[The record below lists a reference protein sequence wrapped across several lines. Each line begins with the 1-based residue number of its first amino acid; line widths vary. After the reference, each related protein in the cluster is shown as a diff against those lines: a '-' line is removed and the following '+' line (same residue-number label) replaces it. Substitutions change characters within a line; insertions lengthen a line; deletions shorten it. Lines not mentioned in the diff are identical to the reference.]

1 MFIQRIKKVV
11 KEKTYQSV
19 LILKSVREG
28 KKVRHKT
35 ILNISKLPEMVIA
48 AIEFALKNDNTMNL
62 KELKDL
68 KGLKQHQGK
77 SFGALYTIIEICKRL
92 GITDVLGKNRK
103 AMLTLIMIAGRIICQ
118 RSRWYIA
125 QYWSKTQGIE
135 EVLKYSGKFDEDD
148 LYETLAWLSEHQE
161 EIEQKLW
168 QSSFKENEKTKS
180 IFLYDVTSSY
190 VEGNKNEL
198 AEYGLNRDEIKGKK
212 QIVIGLLTDVNGEPL
227 SVQVFPGNTNDHKS
241 VVNQLEKIK
250 KIYGAE
256 RVVFVGD
263 RGMLKSEQIK
273 GITDAP
279 NHWNYI
285 TAITKLQIEKMLRED
300 VIQIG
305 LFDEDLCEVEN
316 EGIRYIL
323 RKNPIRAEE
332 IRSNLDKRLA
342 FIKKKADERNKYLT
356 DHPKAKSATA
366 CRYLEGEI
374 KRRKLDKIL
383 GLREY
388 EDRRFRIEVNEAE
401 KEEHLRLAGCYVIKT
416 DVPATEMDKETIHS
430 RYKDLS
436 KVEQAF
442 ETLKSGLL
450 EIRPINVRKE
460 SSVRGHVF
468 ICMLALKVTHYLEK
482 MLKELNFPIKYVLDT
497 LNEIQYREIVYT
509 DCYCIKTLPDILSDD
524 QARILQTLKITLPK
538 QL

>member
-19 LILKSVREG
+19 LILESIREG

-35 ILNISKLPEMVIA
+35 ILNISKWPEEVID
-48 AIEFALKNDNTMNL
+48 AIEFALKNAKTMNL

-68 KGLKQHQGK
+68 KGLKQRQGK
-77 SFGALYTIIEICKRL
+77 SFGALYTIIKVCERL
-92 GITDVLGKNRK
+92 GITDCLGKNQK

-135 EVLKYSGKFDEDD
+135 EVLKYGGKFDEDD
-148 LYETLAWLSEHQE
+148 LYKTLAWLSEHQE

-168 QSSFKENEKTKS
+168 QSSFKGDEKTKS

-190 VEGNKNEL
+190 VEGEQNEL

-212 QIVIGLLTDVNGEPL
+212 QIVIGLLTDIEGKPM
-227 SVQVFPGNTNDHKS
+227 SVQVFPGNTNDHKT

-250 KIYGAE
+250 KVYGAE

-263 RGMLKSEQIK
+263 RGMIKSEQIK
-273 GITDAP
+273 RITAAP
-279 NHWNYI
+279 NRWNYI
-285 TAITKLQIEKMLRED
+285 TAITKSQIEKMLRED
-300 VIQIG
+300 VIQLG
-305 LFDEDLCEVEN
+305 LFDERLCEVEN

-332 IRSNLDKRLA
+332 IKINLEHRLA
-342 FIKKKADERNKYLT
+342 FIEKKATERNKYLT
-356 DHPKAKSATA
+356 EHPKAKSATVG
-366 CRYLEGEI
+366 RYLEGEI
-374 KRRKLDKIL
+374 KRRKLEKIL
-383 GLREY
+383 GLTEY
-388 EDRRFRIEVNEAE
+388 EDRRFRIEVDESE
-401 KEEHLRLAGCYVIKT
+401 KEGHLRLAGCYVIKT
-416 DVPATEMDKETIHS
+416 DVPTTEMDKETVHS
-430 RYKDLS
+430 RYKDLA

-468 ICMLALKVTHYLEK
+468 VCMLALRVTHYLEK
-482 MLKELNFPIKYVLDT
+482 MLKELDFPIKYVLDT
-497 LNEIQYREIVYT
+497 LNEIQYREIIYNNS
-509 DCYCIKTLPDILSDD
+509 DSIKTLPDILSDD
-524 QARILQTLKITLPK
+524 QTKILQALNITLPK